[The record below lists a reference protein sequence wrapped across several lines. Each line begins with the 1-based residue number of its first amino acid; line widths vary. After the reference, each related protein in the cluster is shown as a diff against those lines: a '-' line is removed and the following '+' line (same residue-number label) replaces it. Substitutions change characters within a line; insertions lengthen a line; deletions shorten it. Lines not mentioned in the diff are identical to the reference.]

1 MGRSIE
7 RNTIRRLISDD
18 ERRRTNMLS
27 YGFEE
32 DKEYRCFIKKGF
44 GMFITNTNDFDD
56 FNYLEQMKKMSFYS
70 ELLEEGCELVLGPP
84 SPGVVGVICCKN
96 GVYIVNY
103 KDILRKRR
111 EKYYRKKEEEEK
123 KQKELIEI
131 NIDEIVKNFQRLIDN
146 YRTAVMHSVFGIN
159 VLDTAI
165 DSIYKYEK
173 EICEKYIGEYLYK
186 IISSI
191 KVNLTGDDKAKSHII
206 YVLENKLYDEI
217 FENTVKDTSDKAV
230 SYVKNGLRIIKN
242 YQTIE
247 MHTQMGLNLGKEND
261 YAINDI
267 YDFIDKCNECTLE
280 EKCQIFYGIR
290 KYYIDKNENL
300 PKSAVTIVSSLR
312 TMIFDEKFSNSKE
325 KENSK
330 RIK

>member
-1 MGRSIE
+1 
-7 RNTIRRLISDD
+7 
-18 ERRRTNMLS
+18 
-27 YGFEE
+27 
-32 DKEYRCFIKKGF
+32 
-44 GMFITNTNDFDD
+44 
-56 FNYLEQMKKMSFYS
+56 MKKESFYI
-70 ELLEEGCELVLGPP
+70 ELLDEGYELVLGPP
-84 SPGVVGVICCKN
+84 SPAVSGIICCKN

-111 EKYYRKKEEEEK
+111 EKYYRKNEEAEK

-146 YRTAVMHSVFGIN
+146 YKTAVMHCVFGIN

-173 EICEKYIGEYLYK
+173 EISEKYNGEYLYK
-186 IISSI
+186 IICSL
-191 KVNLTGDDKAKSHII
+191 KVNLTGDDKAKAHII

-217 FENTVKDTSDKAV
+217 FKDNVNDVSDKAL
-230 SYVKNGLRIIKN
+230 SLVKKGLRIIKN

-247 MHTQMGLNLGKEND
+247 THIEIGLNLGKEND

-280 EKCQIFYGIR
+280 ERCQIFYGIR

-300 PKSAVTIVSSLR
+300 PKGAVIIVSSLR
-312 TMIFDEKFSNSKE
+312 TTIFEEKFRETKE
-325 KENSK
+325 K
-330 RIK
+330 RI

>member
-1 MGRSIE
+1 MKRQSL
-7 RNTIRRLISDD
+7 RNI

-27 YGFEE
+27 YGFEQ
-32 DKEYRCFIKKGF
+32 DKEYGCFIKKGF
-44 GMFITNTNDFDD
+44 GMFITNTDDFND
-56 FNYLEQMKKMSFYS
+56 FNYLEQMKKKSFYS

-84 SPGVVGVICCKN
+84 APAISGVICCKN

-131 NIDEIVKNFQRLIDN
+131 NIDEIVKTFQRLIHN
-146 YRTAVMHSVFGIN
+146 YKTAIMHSVFGIN

-173 EICEKYIGEYLYK
+173 EISEKYNGEYLYK
-186 IISSI
+186 IICSL
-191 KVNLTGDDKAKSHII
+191 KVNLTGDDKAKAHII

-217 FENTVKDTSDKAV
+217 FKDTVNDVSDKAL
-230 SYVKNGLRIIKN
+230 SFVKKGLRIIKN

-247 MHTQMGLNLGKEND
+247 THREIGLSLIKEND

-267 YDFIDKCNECTLE
+267 YDFIGYTNRSRNNGTSARSRKLSALRS
-280 EKCQIFYGIR
+280 FYKFMTVR
-290 KYYIDKNENL
+290 QKHFESNPVKNIESPAKKKQL
-300 PKSAVTIVSSLR
+300 PSTCPLMRA
-312 TMIFDEKFSNSKE
+312 
-325 KENSK
+325 
-330 RIK
+330 